1 MNVKTFFLTSF
12 LLFNI
17 NFIISQNTYDI
28 IFPGKDTDQKCQECL
43 KAFSQKPKEVKFSII
58 RENENLYFE
67 VNDKNWFNLLFKNA
81 GDGLAIEIVSK
92 SRYAC
97 ELESLE
103 KTQLRG
109 FLLKPVYSKELK
121 QGLSSNAESRYRSY
135 VGKVPKGFLN
145 DELEY
150 NIMFLGNKNLCRYY
164 VIYDLESYSWD
175 LLDMGMYLDNLTY
188 DDKQIKSSTDE
199 NYIIRN
205 KTLKFKIPFERNK
218 SNYSQAD
225 IKPIYDSLRLTDYN
239 IKGINIKVYSS
250 IEGVA
255 SRNVELQELRAKSIV
270 AALQSFQKPT
280 IKTLVSSSEN
290 WVDFLNDIKSTKYRT
305 LLILNKKQIKERIA
319 GELSREMEPIFKN
332 HRKAIVELELEK
344 KDKYKVESVSGLLNK
359 FSNAINSESVKEANE
374 LQNSIFERIRMKE
387 ASPDVLEQMSIPKQ
401 VKFANLLSKNSAFKY
416 MLDFRQ
422 GLIVYDELSEL
433 EKMIPKDKGVR
444 YNLMAIKLK
453 LWRYNAIDVDEA
465 TLNKEIN
472 ALKNYGIES
481 HLIAR
486 MLANLHIIKAE
497 KLMQKRDYTNKDI
510 AVEYINNNYKN
521 FTLSNYD
528 YLSLAQFF
536 SYYSNNKLAVKLLE
550 NIVRTVDID
559 EDLLF
564 YYLNLTLI
572 DKELTQ
578 DFNYRIVM
586 LNASN
591 MNKERF
597 CKLFNSVENGGI
609 TFQLLEDDYLR
620 KTYCESCIN

>member
-1 MNVKTFFLTSF
+1 MKVKSFFLTSF

-28 IFPGKDTDQKCQECL
+28 VFPGKDTNQKCQECL
-43 KAFSQKPKEVKFSII
+43 KAFSQKPKEVKFSIV
-58 RENENLYFE
+58 RENANLYFE

-81 GDGLAIEIVSK
+81 GDGVAIEIVLK
-92 SRYAC
+92 SRYTCKLDSVA
-97 ELESLE
+97 

-109 FLLKPVYSKELK
+109 FLLKPVYSKGLK
-121 QGLSSNAESRYRSY
+121 QGLSSNTENRYRSY
-135 VGKVPKGFLN
+135 VGKVPEGFLD

-164 VIYDLESYSWD
+164 VIYNLESYAWD
-175 LLDMGMYLDNLTY
+175 LLDMGMFLDDLTY
-188 DDKQIKSSTDE
+188 DDKQIKSSADD
-199 NYIIRN
+199 NYIVKN

-225 IKPIYDSLRLTDYN
+225 IKPVYDSLRLTDYN

-280 IKTLVSSSEN
+280 INTVVSTSEN

-305 LLILNKKQIKERIA
+305 LLILNKKQIKETIA
-319 GELSREMEPIFKN
+319 GKMSKEMEPIFKN

-344 KDKYKVESVSGLLNK
+344 KDKYKVESISGLLEK
-359 FSNAINSESVKEANE
+359 FNNAINSESVNEANDI
-374 LQNSIFERIRMKE
+374 QNSIFERIKTKQV
-387 ASPDVLEQMSIPKQ
+387 SSDVLQQMSIPKK
-401 VKFANLLSKNSAFKY
+401 VKFANILKKNSAFKY

-422 GLIVYDELSEL
+422 GLIVYDELLEL
-433 EKMIPKDKGVR
+433 EKMIPNDKGIK
-444 YNLMAIKLK
+444 YNLVAIKLK
-453 LWRYNAIDVDEA
+453 LWRYNAITVDDA
-465 TLNKEIN
+465 TIEQNIN
-472 ALKNYGIES
+472 VLKNYGVES
-481 HLIAR
+481 NLISR
-486 MLANLHIIKAE
+486 MLVNFHIIKAE
-497 KLMQKRDYTNKDI
+497 KLMQKRDYINKDKV
-510 AVEYINNNYKN
+510 VEYVDNNYKN

-536 SYYSNNKLAVKLLE
+536 SFYSNNKLAVKLLE
-550 NIVRTVDID
+550 NRVRSVDVD
-559 EDLLF
+559 ENLLF

-591 MNKERF
+591 MNKDRF
-597 CKLFNSVENGGI
+597 CKLFNSIEKGGI

-620 KTYCESCIN
+620 KTYCESCNN